1 MKTFELLAQK
11 LNPRK
16 DMSAQDTLDMNAW
29 MAANAPRGSGID
41 NGTRIYY
48 ARCKPERIVLDV
60 DFHHM
65 DEHGYYCGWET
76 YTIVVQPTLV
86 CGPIKITFLAGRS
99 RNGLKDYLADLFREW
114 LLQEAEWYWRDH
126 EGNLCGSHPEAEWA
140 KEEA

>member
-1 MKTFELLAQK
+1 MKIFELLAQK
-11 LNPRK
+11 LNPRTP
-16 DMSAQDTLDMNAW
+16 MSAQDTHDLDGW

-60 DFHHM
+60 DFHMM

-76 YTIVVQPTLV
+76 YTIVIHPTLT
-86 CGPIKITFLAGRS
+86 CGPIKITFLAGRE
-99 RNGLKDYLADLFREW
+99 RNGIKDYLADLFREW
-114 LLQEAEWYWRDH
+114 LLQDVEWYWRDH
-126 EGNLCGSHPEAEWA
+126 EGNLCGQHPEAEWA